1 MSRRVVIWRH
11 ADAGDPVPGRDADF
25 ARPLSALG
33 RSQAAG
39 VARWL
44 ASRLP
49 APLRVLSS
57 PAPRA
62 RQTAAALAPDPVI
75 EPLLEPDSS
84 LDAYGQVLGQAL
96 AQSRDTIVLVGH
108 QPFVGALAGRL
119 LGVGDGG
126 LSVAKAG
133 CWCFRSRGGSSAW
146 RLDVVMH
153 PDFVEPIDR

>member
-1 MSRRVVIWRH
+1 MNRYVVIWRH
-11 ADAGDPVPGRDADF
+11 ADAGDPLPDRDADF

-39 VARWL
+39 VGRWL

-49 APLRVLSS
+49 APWRVLSS

-62 RQTAAALAPDPVI
+62 RQTAAALTPDPLI
-75 EPLLEPDSS
+75 ERLLEPDSS
-84 LDAYGQVLGQAL
+84 PDAYLQVLEQAL

-119 LGVGDGG
+119 LGVGEGG
-126 LSVAKAG
+126 LSVVKAG
-133 CWCFRSRGGSSAW
+133 CWCFRSRGGGSSW
-146 RLDVVMH
+146 RLEFVMH
-153 PDFVEPIDR
+153 PGFVEPIDR

>member
-1 MSRRVVIWRH
+1 MSRYVVIWRH
-11 ADAGDPVPGRDADF
+11 ADAGDPLPDRDADF

-39 VARWL
+39 VGRWL

-49 APLRVLSS
+49 APWRVLSS

-62 RQTAAALAPDPVI
+62 RQTAAALTPDAAI
-75 EPLLEPDSS
+75 ERLLEPDSS
-84 LDAYGQVLGQAL
+84 LDAYGQVLEQAL
-96 AQSRDTIVLVGH
+96 AQSRDSIVLVGH

-126 LSVAKAG
+126 LSVAKAS
-133 CWCFRSRGGSSAW
+133 CWCFRSRAGGRAW
-146 RLDVVMH
+146 RLDAVMH
-153 PDFVEPIDR
+153 PDLVEPTGR